1 MFLPSRLLG
10 LSHRCLLFHYRSLGP
25 PSLSPLD
32 RRCCPSRSMACTKA
46 RSVSIQLAQ
55 QEQELFSILLK
66 TLEHEKLDTTLR
78 CAGGWVRDKLLG
90 KDSHDID
97 IALDNKLG
105 GDFAEH
111 VNTYLNSQ
119 DLETRKVGL
128 LPIAPLL

>member
-1 MFLPSRLLG
+1 MA
-10 LSHRCLLFHYRSLGP
+10 GP
-25 PSLSPLD
+25 T
-32 RRCCPSRSMACTKA
+32 RA
-46 RSVSIQLAQ
+46 RSVSIQLTQ
-55 QEQELFSILLK
+55 QEQELFTILLK

-111 VNTYLNSQ
+111 VNTYLSSQ
-119 DLETRKVGL
+119 DLETRKVAFPPRGTS
-128 LPIAPLL
+128 PLSLVPMARHVSPVLYFII

>member
-1 MFLPSRLLG
+1 
-10 LSHRCLLFHYRSLGP
+10 
-25 PSLSPLD
+25 
-32 RRCCPSRSMACTKA
+32 MAGTRA
-46 RSVSIQLAQ
+46 RSVSIQLTQ
-55 QEQELFSILLK
+55 QEQELFTILLK

-111 VNTYLNSQ
+111 VNTYLSSQ
-119 DLETRKVGL
+119 DLETRKVKS
-128 LPIAPLL
+128 LPVAPLLLV